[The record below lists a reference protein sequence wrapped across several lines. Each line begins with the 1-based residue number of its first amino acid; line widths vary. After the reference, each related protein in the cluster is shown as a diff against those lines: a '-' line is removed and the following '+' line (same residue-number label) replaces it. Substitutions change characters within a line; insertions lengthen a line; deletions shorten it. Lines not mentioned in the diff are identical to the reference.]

1 MQSVPD
7 AAPVRSFRRHRW
19 AGIAVIVGLLAACA
33 SGPSRVDDPQRDGPP
48 ARPPAGLAGIADAD
62 PRVEPI
68 RVGGPNKPY
77 EIFGRSYVPTTR
89 DLAYPERGLASW
101 YGRKFHGRPTA
112 SGEPY
117 DMYAMTAAHPT
128 LPIPSY
134 ARIRNPAN
142 GREVVVRINDRGPFH
157 RGRIVDLSYA
167 AALRLDLLRG
177 VAPVELERLTFDDI
191 RVGTWR
197 RGGALPPAIPMP
209 TETPTEVAQGSSSR
223 TTVAAPLEPIAATAA
238 EIDAPGAALRSTA
251 RGEGES
257 AAGAAAAL
265 SADPQAPGFWVQ
277 LGAFRERDGADAFQR
292 RVAADQRWL
301 TPLLATVGDADLYRV
316 QAGPYASRADAQ
328 EALQRLREAL
338 LLVPLIVERR

>member
-117 DMYAMTAAHPT
+117 DMYAMSAAHPT

-191 RVGTWR
+191 RAGTWR
-197 RGGALPPAIPMP
+197 RGGAPPPAIPMP
-209 TETPTEVAQGSSSR
+209 TEVAQVSSSALAIA
-223 TTVAAPLEPIAATAA
+223 VPLEPVAATAA
-238 EIDAPGAALRSTA
+238 EISAPGAALRSAA
-251 RGEGES
+251 RGTGRDRRCRP
-257 AAGAAAAL
+257 ARR
-265 SADPQAPGFWVQ
+265 ADPRRWPQQA
-277 LGAFRERDGADAFQR
+277 L
-292 RVAADQRWL
+292 
-301 TPLLATVGDADLYRV
+301 
-316 QAGPYASRADAQ
+316 
-328 EALQRLREAL
+328 
-338 LLVPLIVERR
+338 